1 MPDKETGEMT
11 GTFLIVTKPVN
22 SLIKKI
28 YNSGENG
35 NGLPL
40 ILTKE

>member
-11 GTFLIVTKPVN
+11 GTFLIVTKPAN

-28 YNSGENG
+28 HTSEENENG
-35 NGLPL
+35 MPL